1 MNRAAIRVLFPL
13 PPRCA
18 LRLAVAVCCGV
29 VVQSLGI
36 ALPLIVRW
44 AIRTGRGASAD
55 QAQQLVLTMAA
66 ILGGT
71 ALARGV
77 VRWGQRLV
85 AEQAANGL
93 LATLREKM
101 FAHLQRLPLGYLERR
116 DPGRVL
122 VRFIGDA
129 QSLRAWL
136 ARTVVTVPADALALV
151 LTVGVLCYLNIELA
165 IALVIPIILTIPIAL
180 AVNPKARRVTRNARH
195 EQSYLWAS
203 LNSVI
208 PDIRW
213 IKSARLEPEMST
225 EVNRQIQNI
234 RTLRDRRAR
243 YDAVLGGGAAA
254 MSTAGVAAVVCVGL
268 WLLLTGA
275 STHSDLLAAVWLSLH
290 ARAPANRLFRA
301 NIIHQRAM
309 VAVDRIAALM
319 KREPER
325 GWSDTLS
332 AYAGP
337 GATIEFRNVGY
348 KGRDGKWVLKRF
360 SASLAAP
367 GLICLEGRHAGRF
380 VLDLLLRIRR
390 PHRGRIFL
398 DGHDIRTLRVSDI
411 RRLISLVDGARVD
424 RPHRAD
430 YLGLTSVADLPGN
443 PLEAVWGDTDD
454 LAPGITVDQACAAL
468 SESKGGGSG
477 HSDSWIMLR
486 FRAACALA
494 LVDNPRVVV
503 FDEPFKHMNDEEVDT
518 ASRWI
523 SELAERRLVLVA
535 SESTLEGWG
544 AVPLSV
550 GVLPR
555 KAKQLGGEEGAS
567 VGRDG
572 LDLGGGDRNLVVRP
586 ESGSLSR
593 NVL

>member
-36 ALPLIVRW
+36 ALPLVVRW
-44 AIRTGRGASAD
+44 AIRSGRGVSAD
-55 QAQQLVLTMAA
+55 QAQQLVLTIAA
-66 ILGGT
+66 ILAGVS
-71 ALARGV
+71 LARGV
-77 VRWGQRLV
+77 ARWGQRLV
-85 AEQAANGL
+85 AERAANAL

-101 FAHLQRLPLGYLERR
+101 FAHLQRLSLGYLERR

-225 EVNRQIQNI
+225 EVNRQIQTI
-234 RTLRDRRAR
+234 RALRDRRAR
-243 YDAVLGGGAAA
+243 YDAVLEGGAAA
-254 MSTAGVAAVVCVGL
+254 MSTGGVAAVVCVGL

-301 NIIHQRAM
+301 NVIHQRAM

-325 GWSDTLS
+325 GWSDTLE
-332 AYAGP
+332 AYEGP
-337 GATIEFRNVGY
+337 GATVEFRNVGY
-348 KGRDGKWVLKRF
+348 KGRDGKWILRRF
-360 SASLAAP
+360 SASLEAP

-411 RRLISLVDGARVD
+411 RRMISLVDGARID

-430 YLGLTSVADLPGN
+430 YLGLKWVVGLPGS
-443 PLEAVWGDTDD
+443 PLEVAWTDTEE
-454 LAPGITVDQACAAL
+454 LAPGTTPDQACAAL
-468 SESKGGGSG
+468 SESKGGGG
-477 HSDSWIMLR
+477 AHADSSIMLR
-486 FRAACALA
+486 FRVACALA
-494 LVDNPRVVV
+494 LVENPRVVV

-544 AVPLSV
+544 AVRLPV
-550 GVLPR
+550 GVRPR
-555 KAKQLGGEEGAS
+555 RAKRLDGENGAS
-567 VGRDG
+567 VERDG
-572 LDLGGGDRNLVVRP
+572 SVRDSGDRNLMVHP
-586 ESGSLSR
+586 LLGSLSR
-593 NVL
+593 DVL